1 MELLGKQAILEETIM
16 YLEKDIAEAE
26 SRIQNNRNTVK
37 QLRLLYK
44 VL

>member
-1 MELLGKQAILEETIM
+1 MELLGKQAILEEAIM
-16 YLEKDIAEAE
+16 HLEKDITEAE
-26 SRIQNNRNTVK
+26 SRIQNDRNTVK

>member
-1 MELLGKQAILEETIM
+1 MELLGKQAILEEAIM
-16 YLEKDIAEAE
+16 YLEKDIIEAE
-26 SRIQNNRNTVK
+26 SRIQSNRNTVK